1 MDWLNDINYIGQK
14 VNIIKG
20 ELQGKT
26 GILKKVIDF
35 YDNVKNL

>member
-1 MDWLNDINYIGQK
+1 LDWLNDINYIGQK